1 MVIVAVI
8 LSDQFLPL
16 ISLPELGLFHRLD
29 NLILNTLSHSSDVC
43 NLVNLVST
51 MKKNLSI
58 LLLTLLGTQVS
69 LFNLARPVIA
79 QDSEEN
85 RLFLVCENGVINGW
99 DRCTTDSGD
108 RYAGFLRN
116 GVPHGRGIFV
126 YDNNNRYEGEWRN
139 GVPNGQGRFVFT
151 DDSRYE
157 GTWENGKI
165 VFGSVFYTDGS
176 RYQGEFAD
184 VRRIEVETGP
194 ATVTDT
200 NPLGQRITRN
210 EENAV
215 IDVREILS
223 RQPQGRGSLVFQ
235 NGNRYEGDFFAGHPY
250 GQGTFTFSTGDRC
263 QGFFLNRE
271 FDANNA
277 TCTYNNGARYRGELR
292 QARPHGIGTMF
303 LTDGTTF
310 EGAFRDG
317 QPVSFSGYN

>member
-1 MVIVAVI
+1 
-8 LSDQFLPL
+8 
-16 ISLPELGLFHRLD
+16 
-29 NLILNTLSHSSDVC
+29 
-43 NLVNLVST
+43 
-51 MKKNLSI
+51 MKRNLSI
-58 LLLTLLGTQVS
+58 ILLTLVGTQVS

-79 QDSEEN
+79 QDTEEDGVI
-85 RLFLVCENGVINGW
+85 LVCENQVINGW
-99 DRCTTDSGD
+99 DRCTTNDGA

-126 YDNNNRYEGEWRN
+126 SDNNNRYEGEWRN
-139 GVPNGQGRFVFT
+139 GVPHGQGRFVFA

-157 GTWENGKI
+157 GTWENGNI
-165 VFGSVFYTDGS
+165 IFGSVFYTDGS

-184 VRRIEVETGP
+184 VRRVEIETLSAEVTETI
-194 ATVTDT
+194 DR
-200 NPLGQRITRN
+200 GQTSQTITTQEDILRRS
-210 EENAV
+210 V
-215 IDVREILS
+215 ILS

-263 QGFFLNRE
+263 QGFFLNRQ

-292 QARPHGIGTMF
+292 QARPHGTGTMF

-310 EGAFRDG
+310 EGAFRNG
-317 QPVSFSGYN
+317 QPVSFSGFR

>member
-1 MVIVAVI
+1 
-8 LSDQFLPL
+8 
-16 ISLPELGLFHRLD
+16 
-29 NLILNTLSHSSDVC
+29 
-43 NLVNLVST
+43 
-51 MKKNLSI
+51 MKKNLGI
-58 LLLTLLGTQVS
+58 LFLTLLGTQVS
-69 LFNLARPVIA
+69 LLNLARPVMA
-79 QDSEEN
+79 QERGEDG
-85 RLFLVCENGVINGW
+85 LLLICENQVINGW
-99 DRCTTDSGD
+99 DRCTTDNGG

-116 GVPHGRGIFV
+116 GVPHGRGVFV
-126 YDNNNRYEGEWRN
+126 SDNNNRYEGEWRN
-139 GVPNGQGRFVFT
+139 GVPHGQGRFVFA

-184 VRRIEVETGP
+184 VRRIEVETGS
-194 ATVTDT
+194 ATVTET
-200 NPLGQRITRN
+200 NPLGQTITRN
-210 EENAV
+210 EESVV
-215 IDVREILS
+215 INIREILS

-263 QGFFLNRE
+263 QGFFLNRQ

-292 QARPHGIGTMF
+292 QARPHGTGTMF